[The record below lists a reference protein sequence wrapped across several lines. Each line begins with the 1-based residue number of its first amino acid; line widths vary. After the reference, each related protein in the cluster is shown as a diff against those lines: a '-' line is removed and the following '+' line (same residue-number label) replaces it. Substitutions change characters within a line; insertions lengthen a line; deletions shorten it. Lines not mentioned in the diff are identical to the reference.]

1 MQGHCIRLS
10 DIFIF
15 SKSIILILMVKSIE
29 RRSLLLMEEEE
40 VENRIIEVEVSYNMT
55 KNPDERLILANELKQ
70 LRERLL
76 ALRTLLTES

>member
-1 MQGHCIRLS
+1 
-10 DIFIF
+10 
-15 SKSIILILMVKSIE
+15 MVKSIE